1 MSSSPDGQ
9 ERKGQA
15 LLSAVEDMLKR
26 SGNGEVGE
34 SSKTLSVT
42 DFELVKTLGTGMF
55 VSIRMDGRLGSTGGE
70 RWVMMNG
77 MMREI

>member
-15 LLSAVEDMLKR
+15 SLSAVEDVLKR